1 MLALNSYRDLVD
13 LALPRVVGEDT
24 ATSPQEVVGAQIAV
38 LTHLIRELPYH
49 PRLPSAAN
57 LPSYPYAHR
66 EQLLR
71 SLLTVRDPT
80 ELSPLPEDI
89 VKLATTL
96 ARARNDRDPDPYTSV
111 SSIPAISTNL
121 FPSTSHDALPR
132 SFQRI
137 RFHRG
142 DYTRLASSRA
152 SAAEGGLALVNPA
165 NTRMLGCFKPS
176 HPCADNVIHAAA
188 GPALRADCVKIMAAR
203 DWDDVETAEDVL
215 VTRGGALRAEYVLHV
230 AGPQLARKGA
240 QPTPMQVEQLETVYR
255 RCLDLAEELGTISTV
270 AFPCISTGLFFFP
283 GAQAAQIALCTVSRW
298 LDAHPTSNVK
308 NVIFVLFSQTDTDN
322 YLAALPAV
330 FPALP
335 SPPISLTRQR
345 TIPEHVKQ
353 WILESDSVIIHAGA
367 GLSADAVNDE
377 VGFGLDYTNPD
388 LFAQLYPGLLDK
400 TPLRCLYHT
409 IGHDWEDPL
418 VKWAFLLLHGYRV
431 QTWSFP
437 RPTSL
442 YASLLRFATSRPNG
456 YAVRSS
462 NADGLFLSSGFDA
475 DRVWTPQGTYDTFQC
490 LSPSCA
496 ARHPSRTARI
506 WPSFAACARAAEVVD
521 RNEMRIPPER
531 ADELIPRCPS
541 CGGQDV
547 FFNVRGGDWFIERPA
562 EETRRHQQQVD
573 ELVSRAR
580 EKGGHV
586 LLLELGAG
594 FNTPSVVRWP
604 SEELVERLGGEGG
617 AVKLVR
623 VNLKHPEVGF
633 EVMWPEL
640 ALGEDAGEKRD
651 VAGLKLGAGDFVRLL
666 EQEATWNTLL

>member
-111 SSIPAISTNL
+111 SSIPAIPTNL

-152 SAAEGGLALVNPA
+152 SAAEGALALVNPA

-188 GPALRADCVKIMAAR
+188 GPALRADCAKIMAAR
-203 DWDDVETAEDVL
+203 DWEDVETAEDVL

-240 QPTPMQVEQLETVYR
+240 QPTPKQVEQLETVYR
-255 RCLDLAEELGTISTV
+255 RCLDLAEEVRARRGPFVIDMDLILVSLQLGTITTV

-283 GAQAAQIALCTVSRW
+283 GAQAAQIALGTVSDW
-298 LDAHPTSNVK
+298 LDAHQASSVK
-308 NVIFVLFSQTDTDN
+308 DVIFVLFSQTDTDN

-335 SPPISLTRQR
+335 SPPIPLTLQH

-353 WILESDSVIIHAGA
+353 WILQADSVIIHAGA

-377 VGFGLDYTNPD
+377 VGFGLNYTNAD

-400 TPLRCLYHT
+400 TLLRCLYHT
-409 IGHDWEDPL
+409 IGHDWED
-418 VKWAFLLLHGYRV
+418 
-431 QTWSFP
+431 
-437 RPTSL
+437 
-442 YASLLRFATSRPNG
+442 
-456 YAVRSS
+456 
-462 NADGLFLSSGFDA
+462 
-475 DRVWTPQGTYDTFQC
+475 
-490 LSPSCA
+490 
-496 ARHPSRTARI
+496 
-506 WPSFAACARAAEVVD
+506 
-521 RNEMRIPPER
+521 
-531 ADELIPRCPS
+531 
-541 CGGQDV
+541 
-547 FFNVRGGDWFIERPA
+547 
-562 EETRRHQQQVD
+562 
-573 ELVSRAR
+573 
-580 EKGGHV
+580 
-586 LLLELGAG
+586 
-594 FNTPSVVRWP
+594 
-604 SEELVERLGGEGG
+604 
-617 AVKLVR
+617 VR
-623 VNLKHPEVGF
+623 VVPSPHSNVKG
-633 EVMWPEL
+633 
-640 ALGEDAGEKRD
+640 
-651 VAGLKLGAGDFVRLL
+651 
-666 EQEATWNTLL
+666 